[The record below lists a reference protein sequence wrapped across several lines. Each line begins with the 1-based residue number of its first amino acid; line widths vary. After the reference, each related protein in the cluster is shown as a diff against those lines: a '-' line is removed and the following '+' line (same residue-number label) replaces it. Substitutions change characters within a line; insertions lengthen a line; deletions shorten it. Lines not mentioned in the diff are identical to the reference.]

1 MCLDTHNGDGIFA
14 NILKPDEL
22 QSAWTVTVNSLSV
35 VGADDN
41 VFQSGTGVKIEYG
54 VLPISLGLAVT
65 GARATVVL
73 GPPGVEDLSRRN
85 LDYGAIGMVS
95 GGSRN
100 SSLVAQTRQSD
111 RNENKKGRNS

>member
-1 MCLDTHNGDGIFA
+1 MSLDTHNGDGIFT

-22 QSAWTVTVNSLSV
+22 QSAWTVTVHSLGL

-41 VFQSGTGVKIEYG
+41 VFQSCSGVKVEYS
-54 VLPISLGLAVT
+54 VLPIALGLAVT

-73 GPPGVEDLSRRN
+73 GPSGVEDLSRRN

-95 GGSRN
+95 CGSRN
-100 SSLVAQTRQSD
+100 SSLVAQTGQSD
-111 RNENKKGRNS
+111 GNEKGKGHNP